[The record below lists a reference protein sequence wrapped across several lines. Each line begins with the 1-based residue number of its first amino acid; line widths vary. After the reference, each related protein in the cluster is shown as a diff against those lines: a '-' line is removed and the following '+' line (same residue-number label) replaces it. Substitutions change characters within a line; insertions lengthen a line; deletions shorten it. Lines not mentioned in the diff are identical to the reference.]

1 MTVAQFSDPLI
12 AQTLEKHYG
21 QLDTYLD
28 DLESLEISKEES
40 ARKLVVCEN
49 ALNAIELELARY
61 TAKKVTA
68 LNERNTAKEAN
79 KIIEARTNE
88 LLSKIEKLKLVIKA
102 VEEKPVE
109 KSAKTTRRGAFLK
122 KMDHV
127 MPWGELI
134 SLIQPIYP
142 NPSNNKNIDRE
153 IKQKLRLY
161 YLQQWFNLSNIALE
175 ELLFDSVSMRDF
187 AGIAQNATNLPDAA
201 QIEEFQRILETDD
214 VKGKLKTKT
223 DQLYKENSLMI
234 TGGSIIDASAV
245 SLVST
250 QPKAKKDGTAA
261 KTEKVKGNKFSFLD
275 SLAKYGDPKELLT
288 EIVTE
293 LHKTVVEKKETRH
306 YLFNSSVEN
315 LLSDQ
320 FKFVSY
326 VFPKEKI
333 TQSNPITQTAPPAMR
348 IGTGPFDEI
357 AHALTFMLVDWF
369 KVERKI
375 APTMTA
381 HILELVEETRCQ
393 IEDFTQSM
401 WKPVELKGELLDRFF
416 SQKGYITRKVSE
428 SEVAIIGGAELPF
441 NIIIDTVTKNLVIK
455 AMCKANEWSNLDE
468 IQTFANELN
477 EKTPALH
484 FEVEIVNLKPVMTTE
499 YYLPYRRGVP
509 HRLLLKV
516 CKAFTLAIAKCL
528 EQDERNLMVKAAG
541 K

>member
-12 AQTLEKHYG
+12 AHTLEKHYD
-21 QLDTYLD
+21 QLDQYLD

-49 ALNAIELELARY
+49 ALDNIERELARF

-68 LNERNTAKEAN
+68 LNERNLAKETT
-79 KIIEARTNE
+79 KVIEKRANE
-88 LLSKIEKLKLVIKA
+88 LLAKIESLKLVIKE

-127 MPWGELI
+127 MPWPELI
-134 SLIQPIYP
+134 KLIEPIYP
-142 NPSNNKNIDRE
+142 NASTNKNVAKE
-153 IKQKLRLY
+153 LKQRLRLY

-187 AGIAQNATNLPDAA
+187 AGIGQNETNLPDAA
-201 QIEEFQRILETDD
+201 QIEKFQKLLETDGIKD
-214 VKGKLKTKT
+214 KLKAKT

-234 TGGSIIDASAV
+234 TGGSIIDATVITIPTAK
-245 SLVST
+245 
-250 QPKAKKDGTAA
+250 PKTKKDATAA
-261 KTEKVKGNKFSFLD
+261 QAEKVKTNKFSFFDALG
-275 SLAKYGDPKELLT
+275 KYGEPKELLT

-315 LLSDQ
+315 LISDQ
-320 FKFVSY
+320 IKFVSY
-326 VFPKEKI
+326 IFPKEKI
-333 TQSNPITQTAPPAMR
+333 TQSNPIAQTAPPAMR

-357 AHALTFMLVDWF
+357 VHALTFMLVDWF
-369 KVERKI
+369 KVERKT
-375 APTMTA
+375 APVMAA

-393 IEDFTQSM
+393 IEDFTQSI
-401 WKPVELKGELLDRFF
+401 WKPVELKAELLDRFF
-416 SQKGYITRKVSE
+416 SQKGFITRKVSE
-428 SEVAIIGGAELPF
+428 EEVAVIGGAEVPF
-441 NIIIDTVTKNLVIK
+441 SIQIDTTTKNLVVK
-455 AMCKANEWSNLDE
+455 AICKANDWSNLDE
-468 IQTFANELN
+468 IQVFANELN

-484 FEVEIVNLKPVMTTE
+484 FDVEIINLKPVMTTE

-509 HRLLLKV
+509 HRLLLKA
-516 CKAFTLAIAKCL
+516 CKSFTLAIAKCL
-528 EQDERNLMVKAAG
+528 EQDERNLMVKVAG